1 MPSIN
6 LTETS
11 SIKAVIFKSFELL
24 TQREKSR
31 VYAVGIIQIFLGFL
45 DLLGV
50 ALIGV
55 IGSLAVNGIQSKTP
69 GNKIGQFLKFFK
81 LENFSFQMQVALIGL
96 IATVILISRTLI
108 SMYFSKKIL
117 HFLARRASL
126 TSNKLIAEL
135 LSSPFSFIQK
145 RSKQETIFAV
155 TEGVNMMMLNI
166 IGTVVGVTA
175 DIFLLTILS
184 IGLFIVNPF
193 IAIGTFAIFACVGLI
208 LYLSVSRRVNMLG
221 NEIAR
226 LSIYS
231 SERISEAITNYKELY
246 VRDRREHFVSLIN
259 ESRNRV
265 AWNSAE
271 IAFIPNLGKYV
282 IETTMVIGA
291 ILICGIQFYLA
302 DATQAISVLAVFLA
316 AGGRIAPAVLRIQS
330 GALSIKGSY
339 GAANRTI
346 SLMEDLAAN
355 NVHVEKI
362 DAAEFSGGPEFSP
375 SFMLENID
383 FEYPGDSKKVLSQI
397 NLEVKSGETLAIV
410 GPSGAGKSTLVDLIL
425 GVLVPTSGSILV
437 SGVNP
442 VQAIKKWP
450 GTVAYVPQN
459 VSLISGTVS
468 ENIALGF
475 SNEDVDVERV
485 MQCLKMASL
494 DRYVDGLE
502 RGIETQI
509 GESGRNM
516 SGGQLQ
522 RIGIARALYTNP
534 KMLIL
539 DEATSSLDGK
549 TEIEVSDSI
558 MELQGEIT
566 LVLIAHRL
574 STVVK
579 ADKIIY
585 LANGK
590 NVYTGT
596 FEELKEA
603 VPDFAEQAQIMG
615 L

>member
-1 MPSIN
+1 MPAPKS
-6 LTETS
+6 LETS
-11 SIKAVIFKSFELL
+11 SIKAAILKSFAVLSP
-24 TQREKSR
+24 REKAR
-31 VYAVGIIQIFLGFL
+31 VYAVGVIQILLGFL

-55 IGSLAVNGIQSKTP
+55 IGSLAVNGIQSKSP
-69 GNKIGQFLKFFK
+69 GNRIGQFIQFIGLDGFT
-81 LENFSFQMQVALIGL
+81 FQMQVAIIGL
-96 IATVILISRTLI
+96 VATFILISRTLI

-117 HFLARRASL
+117 HFLARRAAL
-126 TSNKLIAEL
+126 TSNMLVTDL
-135 LSSPFSFIQK
+135 LNSSFSFIQR

-184 IGLFIVNPF
+184 IGLFIVNPV

-208 LYLSVSRRVNMLG
+208 LYFSISKRVNVLG

-246 VRDRREHFVSLIN
+246 VRDRREHFASLIN
-259 ESRNRV
+259 DSRKRI

-330 GALSIKGSY
+330 GALSIKGSH
-339 GAANRTI
+339 GAVNRTI
-346 SLMEDLAAN
+346 TLMDELSCYVSDFKGKANWDL
-355 NVHVEKI
+355 VDDSEF
-362 DAAEFSGGPEFSP
+362 DA
-375 SFMLENID
+375 SFKLENVE
-383 FEYPGDSKKVLSQI
+383 FQYPGDEKKVLNGI
-397 NLEVKSGETLAIV
+397 NLEVKAGETLAIV

-425 GVLVPTSGSILV
+425 GLFSPTGGEILV

-442 VQAIKKWP
+442 DQAIKKWP
-450 GTVAYVPQN
+450 GLISYVPQT
-459 VSLISGTVS
+459 VSLITGTVS

-475 SNEDVDVERV
+475 SNVDINRV
-485 MQCLKMASL
+485 KQCIKMAHL
-494 DRYVDGLE
+494 DNYVDQLE
-502 RGIETQI
+502 NGIQTQI

-534 KMLIL
+534 RILVL
-539 DEATSSLDGK
+539 DEATSALDGK
-549 TEIEVSDSI
+549 TEMEVSDSI

-566 LVLIAHRL
+566 LILIAHRL
-574 STVVK
+574 STVVR

-585 LANGK
+585 LAEGI
-590 NVYTGT
+590 NVYTGS
-596 FEELKEA
+596 FEELKKT
-603 VPDFAEQAQIMG
+603 VPDFAEQASIMG

>member
-1 MPSIN
+1 M
-6 LTETS
+6 LTTKLSETS
-11 SIKAVIFKSFELL
+11 SIKAAIFKSFAVLSR
-24 TQREKSR
+24 REKSK
-31 VYAVGIIQIFLGFL
+31 VYAVGLIQIFLGFL

-55 IGSLAVNGIQSKTP
+55 IGTLAVNGIQSKTP
-69 GNKIGQFLKFFK
+69 GNRIGQFLEFFG
-81 LENFSFQMQVALIGL
+81 LERFSFQMQVAIIGV

-126 TSNKLIAEL
+126 TSNKLITEL

-193 IAIGTFAIFACVGLI
+193 IAIGTFSIFACVGLI
-208 LYLSVSRRVNMLG
+208 LYFTVSKRVNLLG

-226 LSIYS
+226 LSIFS

-259 ESRNRV
+259 DSRTRI

-271 IAFIPNLGKYV
+271 ISFIPNLGKYV

-291 ILICGIQFYLA
+291 ILICGIQFYIT

-339 GAANRTI
+339 GAANRTLF
-346 SLMEDLAAN
+346 LMEDLESTRIRF
-355 NVHVEKI
+355 EKTEPT
-362 DAAEFSGGPEFSP
+362 DFDDRTEFDP
-375 SFMLENID
+375 SFRLENVD
-383 FEYPGDSKKVLSQI
+383 FRYPGDDKKVLFSI
-397 NLEVKSGETLAIV
+397 NLDVRSGETLAIV

-425 GVLVPTSGSILV
+425 GLLSPSSGTILL

-442 VQAIKKWP
+442 DQAIKKWP
-450 GTVAYVPQN
+450 GAVAYVPQN
-459 VSLISGTVS
+459 VSLVSGTVS
-468 ENIALGF
+468 DNIALGF
-475 SNEDVDVERV
+475 SNNDVDPERV
-485 MQCLKMASL
+485 EQCIRMARL
-494 DRYVDGLE
+494 DGYVNELDL
-502 RGIETQI
+502 GIETQI

-539 DEATSSLDGK
+539 DEATSALDGK
-549 TEIEVSDSI
+549 TEMEVSDSI
-558 MELQGEIT
+558 MELQGKIT

-574 STVVK
+574 STVIR

-585 LANGK
+585 LADGK
-590 NVYTGT
+590 NLYTGT
-596 FEELKEA
+596 FEELKKE
-603 VPDFAEQAQIMG
+603 VPDFAEQASIMG

>member
-1 MPSIN
+1 MPASK
-6 LTETS
+6 TSETS
-11 SIKAVIFKSFELL
+11 SIKTVILKSFAVLSP
-24 TQREKSR
+24 REKAR
-31 VYAVGIIQIFLGFL
+31 VYAVGVIQILLGFL

-55 IGSLAVNGIQSKTP
+55 IGSLAVNGIQSKSP
-69 GNKIGQFLKFFK
+69 GSRIGQFIEFVGLDGFT
-81 LENFSFQMQVALIGL
+81 FQTQVAIIGL
-96 IATVILISRTLI
+96 VATVILVSRTLI

-117 HFLARRASL
+117 HFLARRAAL
-126 TSNKLIAEL
+126 TSNL
-135 LSSPFSFIQK
+135 LVSDLLGSSFSFIQK

-175 DIFLLTILS
+175 DLFLLTILS

-208 LYLSVSRRVNMLG
+208 LYLSISKRVNMLG
-221 NEIAR
+221 NEIAQ
-226 LSIYS
+226 LTIFS

-246 VRDRREHFVSLIN
+246 VRDKREHFASLIN
-259 ESRNRV
+259 DSRKRI

-291 ILICGIQFYLA
+291 ILICGIQFYIA

-330 GALSIKGSY
+330 GALSIKGSH
-339 GAANRTI
+339 GAVNRTI
-346 SLMEDLAAN
+346 SLMDELSSYGGEVRN
-355 NVHVEKI
+355 KVQRGLGNI
-362 DAAEFSGGPEFSP
+362 SEFSA
-375 SFMLENID
+375 SFKLENVN
-383 FEYPGDSKKVLSQI
+383 FQYPGDDKKVLNGI
-397 NLEVKSGETLAIV
+397 NLQVKAGETLAIV

-425 GVLVPTSGSILV
+425 GLFSPTSGEILV
-437 SGVNP
+437 SGVFP
-442 VQAIKKWP
+442 EQAIKKWP
-450 GTVAYVPQN
+450 GSIAYVPQN
-459 VSLISGTVS
+459 VSLITGTVA
-468 ENIALGF
+468 ENIALGYA
-475 SNEDVDVERV
+475 NVDIERV
-485 MQCLKMASL
+485 KQCIKMAHL
-494 DRYVDGLE
+494 DSYVDQLE
-502 RGIETQI
+502 IGINTQI

-534 KMLIL
+534 KILVL
-539 DEATSSLDGK
+539 DEATSALDGK
-549 TEIEVSDSI
+549 TEMEVSDSI

-566 LVLIAHRL
+566 LILIAHRL
-574 STVVK
+574 STVVR

-585 LANGK
+585 LADGLNI
-590 NVYTGT
+590 YTGS
-596 FEELKEA
+596 FEELKKA
-603 VPDFAEQAQIMG
+603 VPDFAEQASIMG